1 MENAV
6 YVGLSQ
12 QMALKRH
19 LDIVANNLANMS
31 TTSFKSVSPV
41 FEEYLQDDPQSAK
54 ISYVQDYGVYHDQ
67 SEGRIANTNRT
78 LDFAIAG
85 DGFFSI
91 RTEDGIRYTRNGN
104 FKLDPEG
111 YIVTSNGDFLLDDS
125 NSSIQVD
132 LTNPD
137 IEVAADGTINLGT
150 EDVLKLEL
158 IAFDNNQNL
167 TQIGNGYYEANG
179 ENSFPA
185 PKASILQ
192 GSLEHSNVNPI
203 LEMTTMIEVMRAY
216 EAAQKLLDAEHEMQ
230 MKAVEELP
238 TLN

>member
-41 FEEYLQDDPQSAK
+41 FEEYLQEDPQAAK

-67 SEGRIANTNRT
+67 SEGRVTNTNRA
-78 LDFAIAG
+78 LDLAISG
-85 DGFFSI
+85 DGFFTV
-91 RTEDGIRYTRNGN
+91 RTEEGVRYTRNGN
-104 FKLDPEG
+104 FKLNPEG
-111 YIVTSNGDFLLDDS
+111 FVVTSNDDFLLDEG
-125 NSSIQVD
+125 NGTIQVD

-137 IEVAADGTINLGT
+137 VEVAGDGTLNLGT
-150 EDVLKLEL
+150 EDVVKLGL
-158 IAFDNNQNL
+158 VTFRNNQLL

-179 ENSFPA
+179 EDPIPA
-185 PKASILQ
+185 EGASILQ
-192 GSLEHSNVNPI
+192 GSLESSNVNPI
-203 LEMTTMIEVMRAY
+203 LEMTTMIEVMRSY
-216 EAAQKLLDAEHEMQ
+216 EAAQKLLDAEHELQ

-238 TLN
+238 ALN

>member
-41 FEEYLQDDPQSAK
+41 FEEYLQKDQPNAK
-54 ISYVQDYGVYHDQ
+54 ISFVQDYGVYHDQ
-67 SEGRIANTNRT
+67 SEGRIYGTNRP

-85 DGFFSI
+85 DGFFTV
-91 RTEDGIRYTRNGN
+91 RTEEGIRYTRNGN

-111 YIVTSNGDFLLDDS
+111 FLVTSNGDFVVDEGNDT
-125 NSSIQVD
+125 IQVD

-158 IAFDNNQNL
+158 VTFDNNQLL
-167 TQIGNGYYEANG
+167 TQVGNGYYDAG
-179 ENSFPA
+179 RENPFPA
-185 PKASILQ
+185 PNAKVLQ
-192 GSLEHSNVNPI
+192 GSLESSNVNPI
-203 LEMTTMIEVMRAY
+203 LEMTTMIEILRAY
-216 EAAQKLLDAEHEMQ
+216 ESAQKLLDAEHELQ
-230 MKAVEELP
+230 MKAVDTLP
-238 TLN
+238 AMN

>member
-19 LDIVANNLANMS
+19 LDIIANNLANMS

-41 FEEYLQDDPQSAK
+41 FQEYLQNEPQAEK

-67 SEGRIANTNRT
+67 SEGRVTNTNRA

-85 DGFFSI
+85 DGFFTI
-91 RTEDGIRYTRNGN
+91 RTEDGVRYTRNGN

-111 YIVTSNGDFLLDDS
+111 FIVTSNGDFLLDEG
-125 NSSIQVD
+125 NGTIQVD

-150 EDVLKLEL
+150 DEVLKLEL
-158 IAFDNNQNL
+158 VTFDNNQKL
-167 TQIGNGYYEANG
+167 TQEGNGYYKANG
-179 ENSFPA
+179 ENPFPA
-185 PKASILQ
+185 PEAKVLQ
-192 GSLEHSNVNPI
+192 GSLESSNVNPI
-203 LEMTTMIEVMRAY
+203 LEMTTMIEVLRAY
-216 EAAQKLLDAEHEMQ
+216 ESAQKLLDAEHDLQ
-230 MKAVEELP
+230 MKAVEQLP